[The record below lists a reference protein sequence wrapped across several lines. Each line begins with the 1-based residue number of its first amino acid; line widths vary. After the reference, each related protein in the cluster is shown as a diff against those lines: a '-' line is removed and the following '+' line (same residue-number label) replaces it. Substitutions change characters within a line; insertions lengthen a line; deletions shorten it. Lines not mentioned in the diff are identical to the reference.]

1 MVYLHL
7 KQLRQ
12 MLSFGLPHAVSSVCD
27 KHHRH
32 LVSSILVHQV
42 LEALLGSGDW
52 CPTSDQHPIYVEEES
67 KRAGALR
74 RELEQRQVVY

>member
-7 KQLRQ
+7 QQLRQ
-12 MLSFGLPHAVSSVCD
+12 MLSFGVPHAVPSVRD

-32 LVSSILVHQV
+32 LVSSVLVHQV
-42 LEALLGSGDW
+42 LEALLGGGDR
-52 CPTSDQHPIYVEEES
+52 CPTPDQHPVYVEEES

-74 RELEQRQVVY
+74 RQSEQRQVVY